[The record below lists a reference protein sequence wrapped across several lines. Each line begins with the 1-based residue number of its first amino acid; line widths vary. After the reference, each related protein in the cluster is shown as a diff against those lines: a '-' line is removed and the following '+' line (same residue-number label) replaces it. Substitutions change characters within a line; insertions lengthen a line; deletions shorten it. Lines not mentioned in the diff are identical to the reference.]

1 MLLASAFRHTDTIVA
16 LVDAD
21 SGAFLDVNPA
31 FERRLGHA
39 RDEVIRRRPVD
50 IGLWPDRQTRAA
62 VWSRLR
68 VNETV
73 HALAVRFAGR
83 DGSPRPGRL
92 SCEYLELAGRRCILC
107 LLEDLGP
114 GASGAEVPRA
124 SVARESYRALF
135 LAAAEGIYRS
145 LPADGF
151 IDANPAMARLFG
163 FDDVDAL
170 LALDLAG
177 MSALY
182 AEPGRREQLRALVE
196 TEGSFANQR
205 SEIIRADGRRA
216 WISENCRAIRDPE
229 GNIAFY
235 EGSAIDITDALAAEA
250 ALRQSEALYKIVV
263 DNCRDGVYLIQ
274 RGIVRFCNQA
284 MADILGTTREAL
296 VGCEYMTLIH
306 PEDLAE
312 QAARRA
318 AREAGSTE
326 PQRYE
331 VRVRRADGRYVSVAV
346 NADAVQ
352 YEGDI
357 ASTGVMRDVTAERA
371 QREALESAEWR
382 YRQLFE
388 GSPIGLFKTHVDGR
402 VLEANPAL
410 LRMMGYASTEELA
423 RAGVRMHDIYLDPE
437 ERRQVLAEL
446 SRVGQLH
453 DREVRMRRRDGG
465 VMLGSVSARVS
476 IDPSGQPSEITGSVV
491 DMSARRAME
500 EALARSE
507 ARYRTLVEQ
516 SQVGVFLYDGDRF
529 VYANQALESMFGYPA
544 GRLTTIEMRRLIAP
558 EHVAEADERARRLRA
573 GEQIPAE
580 FDVGYLRADG
590 GRFWARVSARP
601 IDVDGVPHLTGM
613 VLDITRHREAERR
626 LRFHATHD
634 ALTGLPNRL
643 MFQEALERTIE
654 QSRREQRHDYA
665 VLFLDLDGFKLVND
679 SLGHAAGD
687 LLLVTLAEKIST
699 ALAGEA
705 MVARYGGDEFTILPN
720 GPCDGA
726 RASAIAREVIA
737 LFDSPFDIGEQGA
750 WSSAS
755 IGIVLG
761 RPEYRT
767 PTQILRDA
775 DTAMYRAKAAG
786 KSGFMLFD
794 ETMHGAARARFQLE
808 SDLRAAHRG
817 SQFEVYYQPL
827 VRLAD
832 GVILGCEALVR
843 WRHPQRGLLAPGEF
857 MQVSEEIGLIA
868 QIDGWVLETA
878 CAQVV
883 DWQRRFPAFAGL
895 CLNVNL
901 DDRQMGSPVLVDEVG
916 AVIARTG
923 MQPALLSLE
932 VTETIFRSDR
942 QQAERTLNA
951 LKSLGV
957 ALVVDDFGTGYSS
970 LDSFAAAP
978 FDALKVDR
986 SFIQDMETNARHR
999 AIVRT
1004 IVAFAGDLG
1013 LALTAEGVE
1022 NPGQC
1027 ALLQELGCRTGQG
1040 YLFAPPLAAGAFAT
1054 LLAEGRP
1061 LSS

>member
-16 LVDAD
+16 LVGAD
-21 SGAFLDVNPA
+21 SGAFIDVNPA
-31 FERRLGHA
+31 FERRLDRA
-39 RDEVIRRRPVD
+39 REDVIGRRPVD

-62 VWSRLR
+62 IWSRLR

-73 HALAVRFAGR
+73 HALPVKFAGS
-83 DGSPRPGRL
+83 DGIARPGRL
-92 SCEYLELAGRRCILC
+92 SCEYLELDGQRGILC

-114 GASGAEVPRA
+114 CAGAETQRTP
-124 SVARESYRALF
+124 VARESYRALF

-163 FDDVDAL
+163 YDSVDAL
-170 LALDLAG
+170 LALDEAR
-177 MSALY
+177 MAALY
-182 AEPGRREQLRALVE
+182 LVPGRREQLRALVE
-196 TEGSFANQR
+196 AEGSFANQR
-205 SEIIRADGRRA
+205 SEIVRADGRRA
-216 WISENCRAIRDPE
+216 WISENCRAIRDPA
-229 GNIAFY
+229 GRVAFY
-235 EGSAIDITDALAAEA
+235 EGSAVDITDALAAEA

-274 RGIVRFCNQA
+274 RGVLRFCNQA
-284 MADILGTTREAL
+284 MADILGTTRAAL
-296 VGCEYMTLIH
+296 IGCEYMTLIH
-306 PEDLAE
+306 PDDLAA

-331 VRVRRADGRYVSVAV
+331 VRVRHADGHYVGVAV
-346 NADAVQ
+346 NADAVF

-371 QREALESAEWR
+371 QREALEAAERR
-382 YRQLFE
+382 YRLLFE

-410 LRMMGYASTEELA
+410 LRMMGFDSTEEIT

-446 SRVGQLH
+446 TRAGHVH
-453 DREVRMRRRDGG
+453 DREVMMRRRDGST
-465 VMLGSVSARVS
+465 MLGSVSARIS
-476 IDPSGQPSEITGSVV
+476 IDGAGQPSEITGSVV

-500 EALARSE
+500 QALARSE

-516 SQVGVFLYDGDRF
+516 SQVGVFLYDGERF
-529 VYANQALESMFGYPA
+529 VYANHALESMFGYPP
-544 GRLTTIEMRRLIAP
+544 GRLSSIEMRRLVAP
-558 EHVAEADERARRLRA
+558 EHIGEAEERGRRLRA
-573 GEQIPAE
+573 GESIPPE
-580 FDVGYLRADG
+580 FDIGYLRADG

-643 MFQEALERTIE
+643 MFQEALERAID
-654 QSRREQRHDYA
+654 QARREQRHEYA

-705 MVARYGGDEFTILPN
+705 MVARYGGDEFTILPT
-720 GPCDGA
+720 GPCDRA
-726 RASAIAREVIA
+726 RASTMAREVIA
-737 LFDSPFDIGEQGA
+737 LFDAPFDIGEQSA

-761 RPEYRT
+761 RAEYRT

-786 KSGFMLFD
+786 KSGYVVFD

-808 SDLRAAHRG
+808 TDLRAAHRG
-817 SQFEVYYQPL
+817 GQFEVHYQPL

-832 GVILGCEALVR
+832 GAILGCEALVR
-843 WRHPQRGLLAPGEF
+843 WRHPQRGLLAPAEF
-857 MQVSEEIGLIA
+857 LQVAEEIGLIA

-883 DWQRRFPAFAGL
+883 DWQQRFPAFADL
-895 CLNVNL
+895 RLNVNL
-901 DDRQMGSPVLVDEVG
+901 DDRQMGSPALIEEVG
-916 AVIARTG
+916 AVIARCG
-923 MQPALLSLE
+923 IAPALLSLE

-942 QQAERTLNA
+942 QQAERTLHA

-957 ALVVDDFGTGYSS
+957 TLVVDDFGTGYSS

-986 SFIQDMETNARHR
+986 SFVQDMESNPRHR

-1004 IVAFAGDLG
+1004 IVAFASDLG

-1022 NPGQC
+1022 NPGQS
-1027 ALLQELGCRTGQG
+1027 ALLQGLGCLTGQG
-1040 YLFAPPLAAGAFAT
+1040 YLFAPPLAAGAFAA

-1061 LSS
+1061 LTG